1 MLDGSIDKAQL
12 TTLPGRVGDGHVSET
27 NTGRLTPLIK
37 HDLYL
42 TFNERA
48 HETRGFLVS
57 RVLN

>member
-1 MLDGSIDKAQL
+1 MFDGSIDKAQL

-42 TFNERA
+42 TFDERA
-48 HETRGFLVS
+48 HETRGFLVF